1 MANDGFNGIAPFQC
15 AFEPPGVN
23 APFLPSFVN
32 RDIGDINTAVAQID
46 KHFLGAGATEDFGL
60 FQTGLQGMA
69 VVRVT
74 WETTCPENEVAV
86 IGDSDAHFD
95 TKFVFF
101 MDFAF
106 SDAFHFRGMEAVELI
121 LVLPLLTEDALAFP

>member
-15 AFEPPGVN
+15 VFEPPGVN
-23 APFLPSFVN
+23 APFLPGFVN
-32 RDIGDINTAVAQID
+32 RDIGDVNTAIAQID
-46 KHFLGAGATEDFGL
+46 KHFLGADATEDFGL

-74 WETTCPENEVAV
+74 WETTCPEDEVAF
-86 IGDSDAHFD
+86 ISDSDADLD

-106 SDAFHFRGMEAVELI
+106 SDAFDFRGMETVELI
-121 LVLPLLTEDALAFP
+121 LVLPLLAENALAFP